1 MHSDRGW
8 ICGKNLENIFFITI
22 TVVELLKQ
30 SHLILISPRIL
41 NPQLISYLLPMAD
54 RVQIGMPCLL
64 ILFQHYF
71 LVCAFW
77 LFLAICPLKL
87 PPHVDPQPVKCC
99 DVVRLAKRK
108 TVLLHGCA
116 DENSL

>member
-1 MHSDRGW
+1 MPSLPCRPGW
-8 ICGKNLENIFFITI
+8 LR
-22 TVVELLKQ
+22 ELIYNCRLYRVLQ
-30 SHLILISPRIL
+30 PYYSPLFIL
-41 NPQLISYLLPMAD
+41 NPQLISYLLPLAD

-77 LFLAICPLKL
+77 LFLATCPLKL